1 MCPRYNIYGL
11 CLPNRGNK
19 WCPGLLGGC
28 MIHSKGIFHSLDGWK
43 CAHSGHAAKVRAKW
57 VTIAPISG
65 KQGILALYH
74 PLWSPLAYLAP
85 TTGIVATPMS
95 CNRVHTPYV
104 HLLATFAW
112 FADLCCRFGSQKML
126 KKGQKPGF
134 WPFFPLLG
142 GL

>member
-1 MCPRYNIYGL
+1 MWHPKNAQKRAETWIL
-11 CLPNRGNK
+11 A
-19 WCPGLLGGC
+19 
-28 MIHSKGIFHSLDGWK
+28 IFHPFWK
-43 CAHSGHAAKVRAKW
+43 PM
-57 VTIAPISG
+57 TYPEPITS
-65 KQGILALYH
+65 AL
-74 PLWSPLAYLAP
+74 
-85 TTGIVATPMS
+85 ATPMS